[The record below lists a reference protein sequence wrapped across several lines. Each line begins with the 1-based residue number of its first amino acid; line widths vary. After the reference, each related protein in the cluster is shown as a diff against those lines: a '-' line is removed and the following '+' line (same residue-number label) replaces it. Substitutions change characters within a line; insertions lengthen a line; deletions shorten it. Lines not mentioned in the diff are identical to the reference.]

1 VAHSISVHANVPKGG
16 AEGVLLSMGSVDGG
30 FVFYVQKSK
39 LTYGYNYV
47 ADQCFKV
54 QSETA
59 IPEGDHIFSFEFT
72 PTGKA
77 DIPKGK
83 GIPGRAKSLQLNGD
97 LQITS
102 ANGRFRCRSR

>member
-16 AEGVLLSMGSVDGG
+16 AEGVLLSMGSVDGS

-77 DIPKGK
+77 NIPKGK
-83 GIPGRAKSLQLNGD
+83 AYPQASSYSSMAIRLAAAICLSPYP
-97 LQITS
+97 
-102 ANGRFRCRSR
+102 CR